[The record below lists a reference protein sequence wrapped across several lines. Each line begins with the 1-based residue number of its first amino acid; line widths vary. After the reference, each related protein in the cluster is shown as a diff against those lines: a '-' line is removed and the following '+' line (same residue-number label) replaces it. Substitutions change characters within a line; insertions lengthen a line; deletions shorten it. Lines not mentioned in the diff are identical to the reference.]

1 VGRLVV
7 IANQKGGVGKT
18 TTTINLAVALA
29 APKRP
34 ILVVDLDPQGNA
46 TSGLTP
52 PASLAEVKSSGK
64 TIYEAI
70 VNRVPLKDAIRS
82 VRDHVSLIPSGPDLV
97 GAEVELAT
105 IEGRERRLKEVL
117 APVRNDY
124 AFVLVDTPP
133 SLGMLTL
140 NALVAADSIMVPM
153 QCEYYALEG
162 LSALLDTIN
171 RVRKVLNPELRIY
184 GLVLTMFDARNR
196 LSHEIAREVN
206 RHFPEQVFQSV
217 IPRNV
222 RLSESPSHGLSVL
235 EYDSKSAGADAYR
248 ALANEVLARAG
259 ASETADVSRETSE
272 TSQPRRSWSL
282 RALFAREADR
292 GRRGG

>member
-1 VGRLVV
+1 MGRLVV

-259 ASETADVSRETSE
+259 SSETADVSRETSE

-282 RALFAREADR
+282 RARFAREADR

>member
-1 VGRLVV
+1 MGRLVV

-52 PASLAEVKSSGK
+52 PASLAEIKSSGK

-282 RALFAREADR
+282 RALFA
-292 GRRGG
+292 

>member
-29 APKRP
+29 TPKRR

-46 TSGLTP
+46 TSGLMP
-52 PASLAEVKSSGK
+52 PASLGEVKNSGK
-64 TIYEAI
+64 TIYHAI
-70 VNRVPLKDAIRS
+70 VNRLPLKDAIRS
-82 VRDHVSLIPSGPDLV
+82 VRDYVSLAPSSPDLV

-105 IEGRERRLKEVL
+105 MDGRERRLKEIL
-117 APVRNDY
+117 APIRDDY

-133 SLGMLTL
+133 SLGLLTL

-171 RVRKVLNPELRIY
+171 RVRKALNPDLRIY
-184 GLVLTMFDARNR
+184 GLILTMFDGRNR

-206 RHFPEQVFQSV
+206 RHFPEKVFQSV

-248 ALANEVLARAG
+248 ALAKEVLARAG
-259 ASETADVSRETSE
+259 SAEASDVSRETSE
-272 TSQPRRSWSL
+272 DNPPRRSWSL
-282 RALFAREADR
+282 RTLFAREADR
-292 GRRGG
+292 GKRGG